1 MEKFKLFGLLCFSIL
16 VFFVN
21 PVQAIDKEIIENM
34 EAMIEALE
42 FRITGRSNVVQKTE
56 GGTTGWIGGGI
67 SLGYEF

>member
-1 MEKFKLFGLLCFSIL
+1 MDRFGDVEF
-16 VFFVN
+16 
-21 PVQAIDKEIIENM
+21 IENM
-34 EAMIEALE
+34 EEVIEALE